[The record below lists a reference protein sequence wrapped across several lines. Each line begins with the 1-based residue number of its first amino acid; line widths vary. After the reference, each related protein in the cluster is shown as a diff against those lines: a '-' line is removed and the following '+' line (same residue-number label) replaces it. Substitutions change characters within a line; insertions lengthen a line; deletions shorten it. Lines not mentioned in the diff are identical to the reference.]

1 MTYLRSLPATLHDY
15 ALLPPRYGVVE
26 PVHQP
31 SVDRAGSPVLGTIAS
46 VSRGVQAL
54 LHYVRQRRELRLAR
68 KQLVEL
74 DDRLLRDIGLSR
86 DDVRSGSFMTKGE
99 L

>member
-15 ALLPPRYGVVE
+15 ALLPPRYGAVE
-26 PVHQP
+26 LVGHPP
-31 SVDRAGSPVLGTIAS
+31 VDRAGSPVLGAIAF
-46 VSRGVQAL
+46 VARGGRAL
-54 LHYVRQRRELRLAR
+54 LRYARQRRELRLAR
-68 KQLVEL
+68 RQLLEL
-74 DDRLLRDIGLSR
+74 DDRLLRDMGLSR